1 MFDLS
6 IVEQFVDSV
15 EKSTIIIKKLL
26 LLLLFIII
34 SISNRL

>member
-26 LLLLFIII
+26 LLLLFIIM

>member
-1 MFDLS
+1 MFDLL

-26 LLLLFIII
+26 LFLLFIII